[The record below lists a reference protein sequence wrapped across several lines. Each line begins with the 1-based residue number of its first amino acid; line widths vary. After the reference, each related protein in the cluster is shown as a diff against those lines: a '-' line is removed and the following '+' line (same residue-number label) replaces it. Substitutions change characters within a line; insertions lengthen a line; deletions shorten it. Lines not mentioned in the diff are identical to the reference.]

1 MSETINIKK
10 NITRIGGLRSKG
22 YFKKSCIDKP
32 LISVI
37 TIVLNNEKFIAET
50 IKSVLCQPYSNLEYI
65 IIDGGSTDNTL
76 NIIREYESSID
87 YWTSEK
93 DSGIYDAMNRG
104 CRLAYGSGIIFL
116 NSGDK
121 FVGNVFN
128 YKPEIPSLLPCKI
141 NEKFKANWNKKI
153 SSPKYGMPTSH
164 QAMIFKNKKIMY
176 DLNYKYSSDYDYY
189 IRHGM
194 FLNMNRDCLGYVLYD
209 NNGISK
215 KNKWKRN
222 IETILIIN
230 KYFGILQSIILILKK
245 LTSFFKFRINY

>member
-1 MSETINIKK
+1 MLRQDFQVTE
-10 NITRIGGLRSKG
+10 GGLRNKG
-22 YFKKSCIDKP
+22 YFKKSYTDKP

-37 TIVLNNEKFIAET
+37 TIVLNDEKFIAET

-76 NIIREYESSID
+76 NIIKKYDRSID
-87 YWTSEK
+87 YWLSEK
-93 DSGIYDAMNRG
+93 DNGIYDAMNRG

-128 YKPEIPSLLPCKI
+128 HKPEIPSLLPCKI
-141 NEKFKANWNKKI
+141 YEKYKANWDKKI
-153 SSPKYGMPTSH
+153 SFAKYGMPTSH

-176 DLNYKYSSDYDYY
+176 DLDYKYSSDYDYY
-189 IRHGM
+189 IRNGM
-194 FLNMNRDCLGYVLYD
+194 FLNLNRDCQGYVLYD
-209 NNGISK
+209 NSGISN

-222 IETILIIN
+222 IETIIIIF
-230 KYFGILQSIILILKK
+230 KYFGLLQSIKFISKK
-245 LTSFFKFRINY
+245 LISFLNLELFIK

>member
-1 MSETINIKK
+1 MSDRFMNE
-10 NITRIGGLRSKG
+10 GGLRIKG
-22 YFKKSCIDKP
+22 NLKNDHNNKP

-37 TIVLNNEKFIAET
+37 TVVFNDEKSIEET
-50 IKSVLCQPYSNLEYI
+50 ISSVLGQKYSNLEYI
-65 IIDGGSTDNTL
+65 IIDGGSTDSTL
-76 NIIREYESSID
+76 NIIKEYESSID
-87 YWTSEK
+87 YWISEK
-93 DSGIYDAMNRG
+93 DSGIYDAMNKG
-104 CRLAYGSGIIFL
+104 CNLAYGSGIIFL

-128 YKPEIPSLLPCKI
+128 LKPEIPSLLPCKI

-164 QAMIFKNKKIMY
+164 QAMIFKNKKIIY

-194 FLNMNRDCLGYVLYD
+194 FLNMNRDCQGYVLYD

-215 KNKWKRN
+215 KYKWQRN
-222 IETILIIN
+222 IETIFIIN
-230 KYFGILQSIILILKK
+230 KYFGILQSVIFILKK
-245 LTSFFKFRINY
+245 LTSLFKFRIIN